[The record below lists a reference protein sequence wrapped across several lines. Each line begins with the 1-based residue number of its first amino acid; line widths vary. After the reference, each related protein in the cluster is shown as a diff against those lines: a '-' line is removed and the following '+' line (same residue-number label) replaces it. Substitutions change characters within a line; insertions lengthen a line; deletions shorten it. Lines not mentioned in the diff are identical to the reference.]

1 MAQRQQID
9 TDHHAKTSRS
19 AEDHGRTEQAVVAE
33 PDIET
38 DVVADAD
45 VVDAGRLDLVERRP
59 HLGRGTEGLDGRAAV
74 AVLDRGHRATLRREV
89 RRQRVGSGLIAVKIG
104 SPW

>member
-9 TDHHAKTSRS
+9 TDHHAKTLRS

-33 PDIET
+33 PDMET

-45 VVDAGRLDLVERRP
+45 VVDTGRLDLVEGRP
-59 HLGRGTEGLDGRAAV
+59 HLGRGTEELDGRAAV
-74 AVLDRGHRATLRREV
+74 SVLDRGHGATLRP
-89 RRQRVGSGLIAVKIG
+89 QRVSVSGLGRA
-104 SPW
+104 